1 MEQKLFNW
9 NQLFGSNQL
18 IQTKMYS
25 DKTNVVYSTTGIT
38 FTIWGNEADFLGP
51 QIFLMQKWR
60 ARESSASVW
69 RMNRVFIE
77 PKKKSN
83 IFPSSEPSQGNEV
96 RVSLASW
103 LNRYCILYVHQD
115 KITNAFATTKSTNLL
130 QTKKLFLIWM
140 QPCFSLFARCT
151 PWKSCHDLN
160 FSMESIFGRLKSSIA
175 ILW

>member
-1 MEQKLFNW
+1 M
-9 NQLFGSNQL
+9 FGSNQL

-38 FTIWGNEADFLGP
+38 FTIWGNEADFLG
-51 QIFLMQKWR
+51 R
-60 ARESSASVW
+60 
-69 RMNRVFIE
+69 
-77 PKKKSN
+77 KKSN

-103 LNRYCILYVHQD
+103 LNRYCILYVHQN
-115 KITNAFATTKSTNLL
+115 KITNAFATTKSTKLL